1 MAGTHILQEGG
12 NAFDA
17 AVATAVAVTVV
28 DPRQQ
33 TTVYR
38 EGLQGVHSFIR
49 ISGMTHVQGIA
60 VLRSIKCKIER
71 WHKSLK
77 GECICLGTPLSVE
90 DARRLIKG
98 YGEHYNNVR
107 PNSAIGCIAPKDRL
121 AGHQQEI
128 QADQDR
134 KLKAAREQWPKES
147 RHVECAQVV
156 HCSFLVCGYVAIDR
170 TDLIPSLAH
179 VREPRPHGS
188 SKAKWNYLFG
198 SC

>member
-1 MAGTHILQEGG
+1 
-12 NAFDA
+12 
-17 AVATAVAVTVV
+17 
-28 DPRQQ
+28 
-33 TTVYR
+33 
-38 EGLQGVHSFIR
+38 
-49 ISGMTHVQGIA
+49 MTHVQDIA
-60 VLRSIKCKIER
+60 VLPSIECKIER
-71 WHKSLK
+71 RHKSLK
-77 GECICLGTPLSVE
+77 GESICLGTPLSLE
-90 DARRLIKG
+90 DARLLKG

-107 PNSAIGCIAPKDRL
+107 LNSAIGYISPKDRL

-128 QADQDR
+128 QANQDR
-134 KLKAAREQWPKES
+134 KLKAAREQRPKES

-170 TDLIPSLAH
+170 TDLILSLAH